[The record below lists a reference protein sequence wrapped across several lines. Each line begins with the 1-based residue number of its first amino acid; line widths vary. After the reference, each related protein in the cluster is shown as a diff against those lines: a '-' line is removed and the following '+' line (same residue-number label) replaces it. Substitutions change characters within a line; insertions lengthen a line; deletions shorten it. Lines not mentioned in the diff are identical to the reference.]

1 MTEEPIVHAPTL
13 PAIQMARTP
22 RRLRRA
28 ARLLMLIAVALVPV
42 LLFMPW
48 TQTVYGSGQAI
59 AFNPVQRP
67 QSIISPIEGRVLK
80 WHVVEGD
87 RVVAGEVLVDLVD
100 NDPQKLERLR
110 EQELLAEQRLTAVK
124 GQLINQQNRLL
135 NIQEQRVYSLA
146 EASARVAQAEAK
158 VLEQLQEMK
167 RAKADQIREKSRF
180 ERLNA
185 LLNTP
190 VGRAVSKDEVE
201 EAQRKSELA
210 TEMIPLVE
218 ATIQS
223 ARKAVE
229 AAEASLKAI
238 DEQTKGNIES
248 EKRLLKATE
257 ADRDKVRQEVNMMQT
272 DVRRQENQR
281 ILAPATGTIFRIL
294 ANAEAGGQLV
304 RPGER
309 LALLVPDIE
318 AARPI
323 SDSTRQLVPAL
334 FGSLAEGAL
343 SVLTSKDYPGIVAE
357 LTIDGNDLPLV
368 RPGDRVLLQFEG
380 WAAVQFAAY
389 PDAAAG
395 TFEGTVY
402 LVDPTTNGDGQF
414 RILVE
419 PASGEEWPDATY
431 LRQGVRTQG
440 WILIKEVTVGYEMWR
455 LLNGFPPAREIETNP
470 DGSRLGPV
478 SK

>member
-1 MTEEPIVHAPTL
+1 MTEESHTLAPTL
-13 PAIQMARTP
+13 PAIHMARTP
-22 RRLRRA
+22 RRLRSVA
-28 ARLLMLIAVALVPV
+28 LGLMVFALALVPI
-42 LLFMPW
+42 LFLMPW
-48 TQTVYGSGQAI
+48 TQTVHGSGQAV

-67 QSIISPIEGRVLK
+67 QTIVSPIEGRVLK

-87 RVVAGEVLVDLVD
+87 RVEAGQLLVDLVD

-110 EQELLAEQRLTAVK
+110 EQELLASQRLTAAK
-124 GQLINQQNRLL
+124 GQIINQQNRLL
-135 NIQEQRVYSLA
+135 NIREQRIYSLA
-146 EASARVAQAEAK
+146 EAQARVAQADAK
-158 VLEQLQEMK
+158 VLELLQDFK
-167 RAKADQIREKSRF
+167 RAKADQLREQSRYARF
-180 ERLNA
+180 SRLSNNPA
-185 LLNTP
+185 
-190 VGRAVSKDEVE
+190 GRAVSVDDVE
-201 EAQRKSELA
+201 EAKRKMDLA
-210 TEMIPLVE
+210 NEMVPLE
-218 ATIQS
+218 QARIDS
-223 ARKAVE
+223 GRKAVE

-238 DEQTKGNIES
+238 DQQTLGNIEA
-248 EKRLLKATE
+248 EERLLKATQ
-257 ADRDKVRQEVNMMQT
+257 ADRDKTQQEFNMIVT

-281 ILAPATGTIFRIL
+281 VLAPVTGTIFRIL

-318 AARPI
+318 AVQSLNKGTMKAAPLI
-323 SDSTRQLVPAL
+323 V
-334 FGSLAEGAL
+334 GSLGAGAISL
-343 SVLTSKDYPGIVAE
+343 LTGNDSPGIVAE

-368 RPGDRVLLQFEG
+368 REGDRVLLQFEG

-395 TFEGTVY
+395 TFEGRVY
-402 LVDPTTNGDGQF
+402 LVDPTSNGDGQF

-419 PASGEEWPDATY
+419 PAPDEQWPDPIY

-440 WILIKEVTVGYEMWR
+440 WVLIKEVSVGYEMWR
-455 LLNGFPPAREIETNP
+455 LLNGFPPAREVNTKP